1 MKKLLA
7 LILALLML
15 ASVLVGCGETPDNS
29 DDSTDTDNPASTDDT
44 PSFMTF
50 EAGYG
55 RAKFT
60 PDFAVALTGSGAPTP
75 TSSVYNDLFAS
86 CTAIK
91 DGDGTTLLIYSID
104 AQFIYDETCDTL
116 KVAITEATK
125 VPAENILINFTHTHY
140 APNFMNNKD
149 AYTLLEA
156 AAVNAAKTAIVD
168 LAPATIYTGEIVT
181 EGLVFIRRFYDKN
194 SDGKTTANEIETE
207 PNNSL
212 YLIKLDREGKKDI
225 VLANFAS
232 HATITHQQK
241 ISADYIG
248 VAREKFERTY
258 CKDAYL
264 SIQMGACGDAIAWEY
279 TDQGNSLV
287 RDPDFMGIEAYGD
300 TLAKYAA
307 DGLATLT
314 EHKTEKGIKISVK
327 EISLV
332 VDHSRDAL
340 KTDAARIVNEW
351 DTNHAVSESLMK
363 KHGITSKEEAGAI
376 WRRADLPTF
385 NKMELAA
392 ISVGDIA
399 IVAAPYEMFT
409 DNGRNIRTASGYEFN
424 FVLGY
429 TNGFHVYI
437 PTSFGFDNGG
447 YEALNCNYVKGSAEK
462 IQDELIKM
470 LEKLSE

>member
-1 MKKLLA
+1 MKKLFA

-15 ASVLVGCGETPDNS
+15 ASVLVGCGGTPDNNDGNN
-29 DDSTDTDNPASTDDT
+29 DDSASDNTET
-44 PSFMTF
+44 VYMTF
-50 EAGYG
+50 KAGYG

-60 PDFAVALTGSGAPTP
+60 PDFAVALTGTGTPTP

-91 DGDGTTLLIYSID
+91 DGDGNTLLIYSVD

-116 KVAITEATK
+116 RAAITEATK

-140 APNFMNNKD
+140 APNFMNNND
-149 AYTLLEA
+149 AYALLET

-194 SDGKTTANEIETE
+194 SDGKTTADEIETE

-279 TDQGNSLV
+279 KQSGSELV

-300 TLAKYAA
+300 KLAKYAA

-314 EHKTEKGIKISVK
+314 EHKTEKGIKVSVK

-376 WRRADLPTF
+376 WRRADLPPF
-385 NKMELAA
+385 NKMELTA
-392 ISVGDIA
+392 ISIGDIA
-399 IVAAPYEMFT
+399 IVAVPYEMFT

-447 YEALNCNYVKGSAEK
+447 YESLNCNYVKGSAEK